1 MSNCRCNLLKPTPR
15 FLKRIIPRNWNSN
28 AKINQRPKYWPTIL
42 NNQWY
47 NYLQLLYFGGDWV
60 QFGHD
65 NSDKVCRKRTVI
77 LFTIDLLLPV
87 NWSYANWQGWIC
99 ELACTCNVTL
109 RPFSLRSEPFTH
121 QAEWVGYMPHCNGR
135 PEWWQ
140 VIRKI
145 YGCRH
150 NRTL

>member
-1 MSNCRCNLLKPTPR
+1 MSTIRFGISRNMSNRRCNLLKPTPR
-15 FLKRIIPRNWNSN
+15 FLKRIIPRNWNTN

-109 RPFSLRSEPFTH
+109 RPFSLSEVNHLHTGP
-121 QAEWVGYMPHCNGR
+121 NGLDT
-135 PEWWQ
+135 
-140 VIRKI
+140 
-145 YGCRH
+145 CRIATVDR
-150 NRTL
+150 NGDK